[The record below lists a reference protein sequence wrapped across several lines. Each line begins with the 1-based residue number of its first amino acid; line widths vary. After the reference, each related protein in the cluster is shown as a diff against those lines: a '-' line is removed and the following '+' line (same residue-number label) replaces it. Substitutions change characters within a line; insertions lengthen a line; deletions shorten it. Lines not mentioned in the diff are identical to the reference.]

1 MTQKEFIKTIGNV
14 IKEEAMNR
22 GYNYPSAII
31 AQACLESKY
40 GRSGLAKYHNY
51 FGLKC
56 GKSWNGGSVNLKTKE
71 EYTPGTLT
79 EIKDNFRTYENLKSG
94 ISGYFEFISA
104 KRYSNL
110 KTARSAEEYLRLIK
124 EDGYATS
131 SDYVKNN
138 IAVINKYD
146 LKKYDNFVEPNYM
159 YVKPEIDQIA
169 REVIEGKWGNGAARR
184 IKLKRAGY
192 NYNAVQAKVNEM
204 MRCE

>member
-1 MTQKEFIKTIGNV
+1 MKNEDFIKLVGTI
-14 IKEEAMNR
+14 IKEEAINR

-56 GKSWNGGSVNLKTKE
+56 GGSWKGGSVNMGTKE
-71 EYTPGTLT
+71 EYQPGT
-79 EIKDNFRTYENLKSG
+79 EVRIRDNFRTYENLKSG
-94 ISGYFEFISA
+94 IIGYFDFISA

-110 KTARSAEEYLRLIK
+110 KKARSAEEYLRLIK
-124 EDGYATS
+124 EDGYATA

-146 LKKYDNFVEPNYM
+146 LKKYDNFVEPNLM
-159 YVKPEIDQIA
+159 YVRPEIDIVA
-169 REVIEGKWGNGAARR
+169 REVIEGKWGNGANRR

-192 NYNAVQAKVNEM
+192 NYNAVQEKVNEIL
-204 MRCE
+204 RGE